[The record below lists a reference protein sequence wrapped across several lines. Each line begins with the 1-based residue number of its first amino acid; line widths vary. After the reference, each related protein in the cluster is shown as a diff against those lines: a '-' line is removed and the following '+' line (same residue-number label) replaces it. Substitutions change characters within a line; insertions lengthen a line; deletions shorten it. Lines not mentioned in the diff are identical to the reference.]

1 MQIYEHDWVFQG
13 AQDPPDVGSRDSGP
27 FCQATVKTGG
37 TPHVKVVNGFMDL
50 YLDATLEN
58 QLACLYQGDQLGLQI
73 DRLKQVEVWC
83 KLLSATVPPSVSFA
97 LGVASA
103 RANDPDS
110 IACHALFR
118 GIGSGAIVCET
129 DDGTNDNDDVVSGF
143 TLGTTLSHFKINFA
157 QGVATASPPGTCRGG
172 KGDVLFSAG
181 LAADAGPTGR
191 AIPVC
196 RNTQFDM
203 SNYSS
208 GLQVFAQIQK
218 GAASSVVAAD
228 VTATLRIERIKVRLQ
243 TGQ

>member
-1 MQIYEHDWVFQG
+1 MHIFEHDWVFQG

-37 TPHVKVVNGFMDL
+37 TPTVKVVNGFMDL

-73 DRLKQVEVWC
+73 DRIKQVDIWC
-83 KLLSATVPPSVSFA
+83 KLLSATVPPSVSFTF
-97 LGVASA
+97 GVGSA

-110 IACHALFR
+110 IAAHAFFR
-118 GIGSGAIVCET
+118 ANGSGAIDCET
-129 DDGTNDNDDVVSGF
+129 DDGTNDNDNVTSGF
-143 TLGTTLSHFKINFA
+143 VLGTTLSRFTIDFA
-157 QGVATASPPGTCRGG
+157 SGVATAAPPATCRGG
-172 KGDVLFSAG
+172 KGDVKFSAG

-191 AIPVC
+191 TIPVC

-228 VTATLRIERIKVRLQ
+228 VTATLRIERIRVKLQ